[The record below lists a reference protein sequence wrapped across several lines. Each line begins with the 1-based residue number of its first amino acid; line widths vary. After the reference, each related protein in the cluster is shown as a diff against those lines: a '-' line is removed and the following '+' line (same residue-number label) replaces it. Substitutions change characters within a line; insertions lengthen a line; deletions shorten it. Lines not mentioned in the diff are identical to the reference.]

1 MSLKIRIGEKHK
13 CNIFLFLY
21 SNPRCMN
28 HFVSVREIEENISQD
43 MRLPLSP
50 KSKKKQKKEI
60 SMYKENQNKLIN
72 IVDDG
77 DIIHIFITAPSKKKE
92 KVENALKSSFR
103 ELSKIYGG
111 SIIKELDY
119 DDEQFYFTLDTF
131 DEYDDFKHIFYKEYC
146 DFDLSKKESEDRYNE
161 DRF

>member
-1 MSLKIRIGEKHK
+1 MQY
-13 CNIFLFLY
+13 F
-21 SNPRCMN
+21 
-28 HFVSVREIEENISQD
+28 
-43 MRLPLSP
+43 PLSLFKP
-50 KSKKKQKKEI
+50 TLHEPFCFCTRNRRKHISGYAVAPFAEKQKKQKKEI

-72 IVDDG
+72 LVDEG
-77 DIIHIFITAPSKKKE
+77 DIIHIFITAPSKKRE

>member
-1 MSLKIRIGEKHK
+1 
-13 CNIFLFLY
+13 
-21 SNPRCMN
+21 
-28 HFVSVREIEENISQD
+28 
-43 MRLPLSP
+43 
-50 KSKKKQKKEI
+50 
-60 SMYKENQNKLIN
+60 MYKENQNKLIN
-72 IVDDG
+72 LVDDG
-77 DIIHIFITAPSKKKE
+77 DIIHIFITAPSKKRE